1 MKIKEVLHDLYHQVI
16 HIGSKII
23 KDQDKNTTQILKN
36 IMKVKIWEPTIFTE
50 EETLL
55 VTMNNT
61 QENLS
66 HS

>member
-36 IMKVKIWEPTIFTE
+36 IMKVKI
-50 EETLL
+50 
-55 VTMNNT
+55 
-61 QENLS
+61 
-66 HS
+66 